1 MTHNTPTNRG
11 DRGDLRRDKM
21 GARDVDTSHIID
33 ESVITRTLAEAQV
46 PDEARLSELLEKART
61 IAGLSIGEAAELML
75 IEDPDHL
82 EEMFA
87 TARAIKQRIYGNRV
101 VLFAP
106 LYISN
111 ECVGNCLYC
120 SFRQD
125 NHELERRTLEPTEI
139 RRETRWLV
147 EHGYKRLLLV
157 FGDHPHNSVEHIV
170 EACEACY
177 SVRVGEHEDR
187 IRRVNVNAAPLTREE
202 FEILQPAGLGTFQ
215 VFQETYHR
223 ETYERMH
230 PTGPKSNY
238 DWRLSVW
245 DRCLPSGIDDMGLG
259 VLYGLYDWRW
269 DTLALLH
276 HADHL
281 MNEYRVGP
289 HTISVP
295 RLEPAFGSD
304 FSTSSPWFV
313 GDDDFKK
320 IVAIIRMSVPY
331 TGMILTTRE
340 RPEFRREL
348 MELGFSQ
355 VSAGSKTSPGG
366 YTEHNPDEEDT
377 RQFEVGDHRDLD
389 EVMLNLCQQG
399 YLPSFCTACYRSGR
413 TGEHFM
419 ELAKPGEIH
428 TFCLPNALLS
438 FKEYLLD
445 FASPETLAEGQR
457 IIAEHLPEIESDAVR
472 RQTEEKLKRTEAG
485 ERDLYI

>member
-1 MTHNTPTNRG
+1 MTT
-11 DRGDLRRDKM
+11 RDTKT
-21 GARDVDTSHIID
+21 DHIID
-33 ESVITRTLAEAQV
+33 EDAITRTLGEARA
-46 PDEARLSELLEKART
+46 PDEARLRDLLDSARSLG
-61 IAGLSIGEAAELML
+61 GLSLAEAAELML
-75 IEDPDHL
+75 IDDPGHL
-82 EEMFA
+82 EEIFE
-87 TARAIKQRIYGNRV
+87 TARAIKQRIYGNRI

-120 SFRQD
+120 SFRRD
-125 NHELERRTLEPTEI
+125 NTGLDRRTLDTTEI

-157 FGDHPHNSVEHIV
+157 FGDHPHNDVEQMI
-170 EACEACY
+170 AAIEACY
-177 SVRVGEHEDR
+177 SVRVGEHDDR
-187 IRRVNVNAAPLTREE
+187 IRRVNVNAAPLSREE
-202 FEILQPAGLGTFQ
+202 FERLQPAGLGTFQ

-223 ETYERMH
+223 ATYEGMH
-230 PTGPKSNY
+230 PVGPKADY
-238 DWRLSVW
+238 DRRLSVW
-245 DRCLPSGIDDMGLG
+245 DRCLPAGIDDMGLG

-269 DTLALLH
+269 DTLALLA
-276 HADHL
+276 HAEYL
-281 MNEYRVGP
+281 MNRYRVGP

-295 RLEPAFGSD
+295 RLEPALGSE
-304 FSTSSPWFV
+304 FSTTSPWLV

-320 IVAIIRMSVPY
+320 LVAIIRMAVPY

-348 MELGFSQ
+348 MEIGFSQ

-366 YTEHNPDEEDT
+366 YTEHNPDEDDT
-377 RQFEVGDHRDLD
+377 RQFELGDHRGLD

-419 ELAKPGEIH
+419 ELAKPGEIQ
-428 TFCLPNALLS
+428 TFCLPNALIS

-445 FASPETLAEGQR
+445 YAGPETIAEGER
-457 IIAEHLPEIESDAVR
+457 IIAEHIGQIESEAI
-472 RQTEEKLKRTEAG
+472 RQRTEEKLRRTEQG

>member
-1 MTHNTPTNRG
+1 MAAH
-11 DRGDLRRDKM
+11 
-21 GARDVDTSHIID
+21 DVRADQIID
-33 ESVITRTLAEAQV
+33 EDAITRTLEAAQ
-46 PDEARLSELLEKART
+46 PPGDDRMQDILLKARSLSGLTLSE
-61 IAGLSIGEAAELML
+61 SAELML

-82 EEMFA
+82 AQMYA
-87 TARAIKQRIYGNRV
+87 AARAIKQRIYGNRV

-120 SFRQD
+120 SFRSD
-125 NHELERRTLEPTEI
+125 NTGLDRRTLDTTEI
-139 RRETRWLV
+139 KRETRWLI

-157 FGDHPHNSVEHIV
+157 FGDHPNNDVEHMIA
-170 EACEACY
+170 ACEAVY
-177 SVRVGEHEDR
+177 SVTAGEHDDR
-187 IRRVNVNAAPLTREE
+187 IRRVNVNAAPLSREG
-202 FEILQPAGLGTFQ
+202 FEQLAPAGLGTFQ

-230 PTGPKSNY
+230 PTGPKADY
-238 DWRLSVW
+238 DWRLGVW

-269 DTLALLH
+269 DTLALLR
-276 HADHL
+276 HAEYL
-281 MNEYRVGP
+281 MERFRVGP

-295 RLEPAFGSD
+295 RLEPALGSE
-304 FSTSSPWFV
+304 FSTTSPHLV
-313 GDDDFKK
+313 SDDDFKK
-320 IVAIIRMSVPY
+320 LVAIIRMSVPY

-348 MELGFSQ
+348 MEIGFSQ
-355 VSAGSKTSPGG
+355 VSAGSRTSPGG
-366 YTEHNPDEEDT
+366 YSEHNPDADDR
-377 RQFEVGDHRDLD
+377 RQFELGDHRGLD
-389 EVMLNLCQQG
+389 EVMLNLCEQG

-419 ELAKPGEIH
+419 ELAKPGDIQ

-445 FASPETLAEGQR
+445 YASPETIAEGER
-457 IIAEHLPEIESDAVR
+457 IIAEHIGQIESDAIR
-472 RQTEEKLKRTEAG
+472 RQTEEKLRRTEQG

>member
-1 MTHNTPTNRG
+1 MAAH
-11 DRGDLRRDKM
+11 
-21 GARDVDTSHIID
+21 DVKSEQIID
-33 ESVITRTLAEAQV
+33 EDVITRTLEEAQK
-46 PDEARLSELLEKART
+46 PDGARLRDLLDKART
-61 IAGLSIGEAAELML
+61 LAGLTLSESAELML
-75 IEDPDHL
+75 IDDPDDL
-82 EEMFA
+82 EKMFEA
-87 TARAIKQRIYGNRV
+87 ARGIKQRIYGNRV

-111 ECVGNCLYC
+111 ECVANCLYC
-120 SFRQD
+120 SFRRD
-125 NHELERRTLEPTEI
+125 NTDLERRTLDPTEI
-139 RRETRWLV
+139 KRETRWLL

-157 FGDHPHNSVEHIV
+157 FGDHPHNSVEHMV

-187 IRRVNVNAAPLTREE
+187 IRRLNVNAAPLTREE
-202 FEILQPAGLGTFQ
+202 FKILQPAGLGTFQ

-223 ETYERMH
+223 ETYEYVH
-230 PTGPKSNY
+230 PSGPKANY

-269 DTLALLH
+269 DTLALLQH
-276 HADHL
+276 TEYL
-281 MNEYRVGP
+281 MERYRVGP
-289 HTISVP
+289 HTISTP

-304 FSTSSPWFV
+304 FSTNSQWLV
-313 GDDDFKK
+313 GDEDFKK
-320 IVAIIRMSVPY
+320 LVAIIRMSVPY
-331 TGMILTTRE
+331 TGMILSTRE

-366 YTEHNPDEEDT
+366 YTEHNPDQDDT
-377 RQFEVGDHRDLD
+377 RQFEGADHRGLD

-419 ELAKPGEIH
+419 ELAKPGDIH

-445 FASPETLAEGQR
+445 FASPETRAEGER
-457 IIAEHLPEIESDAVR
+457 IIAEHLPQIESDAIR
-472 RQTEEKLKRTEAG
+472 SQTEEKLHRTEQG

>member
-1 MTHNTPTNRG
+1 MAAH
-11 DRGDLRRDKM
+11 
-21 GARDVDTSHIID
+21 DVETSHIID
-33 ESVITRTLAEAQV
+33 EDVITRTLENAQA
-46 PDEARLSELLEKART
+46 PDGARLDDLLAKARSLEGLT
-61 IAGLSIGEAAELML
+61 IDESAELML
-75 IEDPDHL
+75 IDDDEHL
-82 EEMFA
+82 EAMFE
-87 TARAIKQRIYGNRV
+87 TARGIKQRIYGNRV

-125 NHELERRTLEPTEI
+125 NTQLDRRTLDTTEI
-139 RRETRWLV
+139 KRETRWLV

-157 FGDHPHNSVEHIV
+157 FGDHPHNDVEHMV
-170 EACEACY
+170 AACEAVY
-177 SVRVGEHEDR
+177 SVSVGEHEDR
-187 IRRVNVNAAPLTREE
+187 IRRLNVNAAPLSREE

-223 ETYERMH
+223 ESYKRMH

-269 DTLALLH
+269 DTLALLK
-276 HADHL
+276 HAEYL
-281 MNEYRVGP
+281 MERYRVGP

-295 RLEPAFGSD
+295 RLEPALGSE
-304 FSTSSPWFV
+304 FSTKSPWLV

-320 IVAIIRMSVPY
+320 LVAIIRMTVPY

-348 MELGFSQ
+348 MEIGFSQ

-366 YTEHNPDEEDT
+366 YTEHNPDADDT
-377 RQFEVGDHRDLD
+377 RQFELGDHRGLD
-389 EVMLNLCQQG
+389 EVMLNLCEQG

-419 ELAKPGEIH
+419 ELAKPGEIQ

-445 FASPETLAEGQR
+445 YASPETIAEGER
-457 IIAEHLPEIESDAVR
+457 IIARHLPQIESEVIR
-472 RQTEEKLKRTEAG
+472 KQTAEKLQRAEQG

>member
-1 MTHNTPTNRG
+1 MAAH
-11 DRGDLRRDKM
+11 
-21 GARDVDTSHIID
+21 DVKADQIID
-33 ESVITRTLAEAQV
+33 ENAINRMLEETQA
-46 PDEARLSELLEKART
+46 PDEARLQDLLTKARSLS
-61 IAGLSIGEAAELML
+61 GLTVAESAELML
-75 IEDPDHL
+75 IEAPEHL
-82 EEMFA
+82 EAMFEA
-87 TARAIKQRIYGNRV
+87 AREIKQRVYGNRV

-125 NHELERRTLEPTEI
+125 NTELDRRTLDTTEI
-139 RRETRWLV
+139 KRETRWLI
-147 EHGYKRLLLV
+147 EQGYKRLLLV
-157 FGDHPHNSVEHIV
+157 FGDHPHNDVDHMIA
-170 EACEACY
+170 ACEAVY
-177 SVRVGEHEDR
+177 SVSAGERDDR
-187 IRRVNVNAAPLTREE
+187 IRRVNVNAAPLSREE
-202 FEILQPAGLGTFQ
+202 FERLQPSGLGTFQ

-223 ETYERMH
+223 ETYRRMH
-230 PTGPKSNY
+230 PTGPKSRY

-259 VLYGLYDWRW
+259 VLFGLYDWRW
-269 DTLALLH
+269 DTLALLQ
-276 HADHL
+276 HAEYL
-281 MNEYRVGP
+281 MRTYRVGP

-295 RLEPAFGSD
+295 RLEPAFGSE
-304 FSTSSPWFV
+304 FSTTSPWLV

-320 IVAIIRMSVPY
+320 LVAIIRISAPY

-348 MELGFSQ
+348 MEIGFSQ

-366 YTEHNPDEEDT
+366 YTEHNPDQDDT
-377 RQFEVGDHRDLD
+377 RQFEVGDHRGLD
-389 EVMLNLCQQG
+389 EVMRNLCEQG

-419 ELAKPGEIH
+419 ELAKPGDIQ
-428 TFCLPNALLS
+428 TFCLPNALIS

-445 FASPETLAEGQR
+445 YASPETIAEGQR
-457 IIAEHLPEIESDAVR
+457 IIAQHLPQIESDAIR
-472 RQTEEKLKRTEAG
+472 TQTEEKLRRTEQG